1 VVENNISSIQS
12 PPKVFTEE
20 AKSKKFTMQEAE
32 QFLEKDHSDSNMVVA
47 IRVRPLAT
55 REIGLGDFET
65 VSIEDKLL
73 VFFLIYILVKIVH
86 DPRELESDGK
96 HLDVLHRSKEQK
108 FFFDRIFRNATQE
121 AVYQSTCKHLIRP
134 ILEGYNATVFA
145 YGTTGSGKT
154 YTMVGTQEAPGIMVL
169 TLRDMFAAINE
180 DKEKEY
186 EVKVSYVE
194 IYNEVIHDLLVHNSK
209 DTYLELRDDPLKSVT
224 IAGVTEIKVDDT
236 KHVMNLLLQGNK
248 RRTTEATNANQT
260 SSRSHA
266 VFQIMV
272 ASKERTKGTDVEIL
286 CGKLSLIDLAGSE
299 RGSVTENRGI
309 RLMEGAKINR
319 SLLSLANCINALG
332 DKSKKGFFVPYRDS
346 KLTRMLKDSLGGNC
360 KTVMITTISPAS
372 SQYEETVN
380 SLKYASRAKVFF
392 LITTV

>member
-1 VVENNISSIQS
+1 
-12 PPKVFTEE
+12 
-20 AKSKKFTMQEAE
+20 
-32 QFLEKDHSDSNMVVA
+32 
-47 IRVRPLAT
+47 
-55 REIGLGDFET
+55 
-65 VSIEDKLL
+65 
-73 VFFLIYILVKIVH
+73 
-86 DPRELESDGK
+86 
-96 HLDVLHRSKEQK
+96 
-108 FFFDRIFRNATQE
+108 
-121 AVYQSTCKHLIRP
+121 
-134 ILEGYNATVFA
+134 
-145 YGTTGSGKT
+145 
-154 YTMVGTQEAPGIMVL
+154 MVGTQEAPGIMAL
-169 TLRDMFAAINE
+169 TLRDMFSDIKE
-180 DKEKEY
+180 DQGRDY
-186 EVKVSYVE
+186 EVRVSYVE
-194 IYNEVIHDLLVHNSK
+194 IYNEVIHDLLVPNSK
-209 DTYLELRDDPLKSVT
+209 DTYLELRDDPLKGVT

-266 VFQIMV
+266 VFQIGV
-272 ASKERTKGTDVEIL
+272 SSKDKTKATNMEML

-360 KTVMITTISPAS
+360 KTVMITTISPAN

-380 SLKYASRAKVFF
+380 SLKYASRAKVVS
-392 LITTV
+392 I